1 MEIMKEIL
9 DRRSIRKYL
18 KKEVSKEEI
27 MSVLEAARLA
37 PSGSNTQPWRF
48 IVVTSQETK
57 EKIAQADHNQKWMLE
72 APVFIVCVADISC
85 RVPESDGLLMD
96 EMNPCHELKQ
106 IIRDSAIA
114 IENLL
119 LQATHQGLGTC
130 WTGWY
135 EQKEMKDILNI
146 PSDKYVAGVI
156 TLGYAAENPAMRKR
170 KELDEIVSFEQW
182 EFDKFHK
189 N

>member
-1 MEIMKEIL
+1 MKIMKEIL

-18 KKEVSKEEI
+18 NKEVSKEDV

-37 PSGSNTQPWRF
+37 PSGNNTQPWHF
-48 IVVTSQETK
+48 VVVTSQDTK
-57 EKIAQADHNQKWMLE
+57 EKIVQADHDQRWMLE

-85 RVPESDGLLMD
+85 RIPESEGLLMD
-96 EMNPCHELKQ
+96 ELNPCHELKQ

-119 LQATHQGLGTC
+119 LQATHMGLGSC

-135 EQKEMKDILNI
+135 EQKEMKAALDI
-146 PSDKYVAGVI
+146 PADKYVVGVI

-170 KELDEIVSFEQW
+170 KDFNEMVSFEKW
-182 EFDKFHK
+182 GFDTVS
-189 N
+189 